1 MTTRPTTSS
10 EEKGHTHQ
18 RNMALLATTA
28 HAEYARLNPFEG
40 SKRGMAYTKW
50 KKAARAS
57 VLTTIAPQ
65 QQAARASSQWVTDE
79 TFHMSECNASAKA
92 LLALRPSTAFTLQDF
107 DYPPNLLRPGVKR
120 PRNQRPSST
129 YDSRAEA
136 LKAWE
141 HQQENKKLQDLKASK
156 KQQEVQ
162 QAALRRLQRQQVVI
176 QQTAWRRQQEA
187 LRREQEALHRQ
198 QEVQHQVRQLL
209 EGALGDMH
217 LAELRRIIRVRKSIT
232 QPNHW
237 WWEELELSQLSTRSD
252 QEASEHE
259 AMAVEEWRT
268 KQCLNEEWERWY
280 EAELSGSPALREA
293 LTDWHHWPIA
303 STVLDTPTRHLGTYR
318 YILHH
323 LQERWSEDHPGL
335 TSILSPMQRIEDALA
350 KWEALH
356 PGSITLATLGPD
368 SVL

>member
-1 MTTRPTTSS
+1 
-10 EEKGHTHQ
+10 
-18 RNMALLATTA
+18 MAQLAAAA
-28 HAEYARLNPFEG
+28 HAVYEKEHPFEG
-40 SKRGMAYTKW
+40 SKRGAAYTAW
-50 KKAARAS
+50 KDRARRS
-57 VLTTIAPQ
+57 VLQTIQPQ
-65 QQAARASSQWVTDE
+65 QQAAREDPGWILTTD
-79 TFHMSECNASAKA
+79 FHMPEGNASKA
-92 LLALRPSTAFTLQDF
+92 ALMRMMPSTAYCLEDF

-120 PRNQRPSST
+120 PRSQRPGRN
-129 YDSRAEA
+129 YDARAEA
-136 LKAWE
+136 LKAWN
-141 HQQENKKLQDLKASK
+141 HQQELNAILTQQQELKASK
-156 KQQEVQ
+156 KQE
-162 QAALRRLQRQQVVI
+162 I
-176 QQTAWRRQQEA
+176 QQTALRRQQEA
-187 LRREQEALHRQ
+187 LRREQEALHTQQQVQHQVRQLLALHRQ

-209 EGALGDMH
+209 EGALGDMY
-217 LAELRRIIRVRKSIT
+217 LAELRRIGRVRKSIT

-237 WWEELELSQLSTRSD
+237 WWEASEHELSQ

-280 EAELSGSPALREA
+280 EAELSGSSALREA

-323 LQERWSEDHPGL
+323 LQERWWSEERDHPGL
-335 TSILSPMQRIEDALA
+335 KSILSPMQRIEDALA

>member
-1 MTTRPTTSS
+1 MDTTPPVF
-10 EEKGHTHQ
+10 HQ
-18 RNMALLATTA
+18 VRMAQLAAAA
-28 HAEYARLNPFEG
+28 HAVYEKEHPFEG
-40 SKRGMAYTKW
+40 SKRGAAYTAW
-50 KKAARAS
+50 KDSARRS
-57 VLTTIAPQ
+57 VLQTIQPQ
-65 QQAARASSQWVTDE
+65 QQAAREDPGWILTTD
-79 TFHMSECNASAKA
+79 FHMPEGNASKA
-92 LLALRPSTAFTLQDF
+92 ALMRMMPSTAYCLEDF

-120 PRNQRPSST
+120 PRSQRPGRC
-129 YDSRAEA
+129 YDARAEA
-136 LKAWE
+136 LKAWK
-141 HQQENKKLQDLKASK
+141 HQQELNAIRTQQQELKARE
-156 KQQEVQ
+156 KQEEVQ

-187 LRREQEALHRQ
+187 LRRQQEALHRQ

-280 EAELSGSPALREA
+280 EAELSGSSALREA

>member
-40 SKRGMAYTKW
+40 SMRGMAYTKW

-65 QQAARASSQWVTDE
+65 QEAARASSQWVTDE

-162 QAALRRLQRQQVVI
+162 QAALRREQAALRRVEEAIQQEALLQQQV
-176 QQTAWRRQQEA
+176 QQQEA
-187 LRREQEALHRQ
+187 LRKQ
-198 QEVQHQVRQLL
+198 QVQHHVRRLL
-209 EGALGDMH
+209 EDILGDMH
-217 LAELRRIIRVRKSIT
+217 LAELRQIVRKHK
-232 QPNHW
+232 QKW
-237 WWEELELSQLSTRSD
+237 WKCLEGMTHTD
-252 QEASEHE
+252 QEASEHATME
-259 AMAVEEWRT
+259 VEEWRT
-268 KQCLNEEWERWY
+268 KRGLNEEWGRWY
-280 EAELSGSPALREA
+280 EAELSASPALSEA
-293 LTDWHHWPIA
+293 LTDWPHWPIA
-303 STVLDTPTRHLGTYR
+303 STVLDTPTRTLGTYR
-318 YILHH
+318 AILHH
-323 LQERWSEDHPGL
+323 LQIRWDNDHPSL
-335 TSILSPMQRIEDALA
+335 HSILSPTQTIEDALA
-350 KWEALH
+350 KWEARH
-356 PGSITLATLGPD
+356 PGSINLATLGPE
-368 SVL
+368 L

>member
-50 KKAARAS
+50 KKAARAW

-141 HQQENKKLQDLKASK
+141 HQQENKKLQDLKALK
-156 KQQEVQ
+156 KQEEVQ
-162 QAALRRLQRQQVVI
+162 QSALRREQAALRRLEEAIQQEALLQQQV
-176 QQTAWRRQQEA
+176 QQQEA
-187 LRREQEALHRQ
+187 LRKQ
-198 QEVQHQVRQLL
+198 QVQHDVRRLL
-209 EGALGDMH
+209 QDALGDMH
-217 LAELRRIIRVRKSIT
+217 LAELRQIARYHNQK
-232 QPNHW
+232 W
-237 WWEELELSQLSTRSD
+237 WKCLEGMTHTD
-252 QEASEHE
+252 QEASEH
-259 AMAVEEWRT
+259 ATMAIEEWRT
-268 KQCLNEEWERWY
+268 KRGLNEEWGRWY
-280 EAELSGSPALREA
+280 EAELSASPALREA
-293 LTDWHHWPIA
+293 LTDWPHWPIA
-303 STVLDTPTRHLGTYR
+303 SAVLDTPTRHLGTYR
-318 YILHH
+318 AILHH
-323 LQERWSEDHPGL
+323 LQIRWDEDHPCL
-335 TSILSPMQRIEDALA
+335 HSILSPMQTIEDALA
-350 KWEALH
+350 KWEARH
-356 PGSITLATLGPD
+356 PGSINLATLGPE
-368 SVL
+368 L